1 MDATRLRE
9 MLEATDIETRL
20 TAAQQL
26 VLFAEPP
33 LDAIRHAMEDEAL
46 PVRTHAIDAAAK
58 FLPADE
64 LVSMVA
70 NQSNATLRNA
80 AIEALKLSGE
90 RGVGALL
97 GALTHTDPE
106 VVMFAAQILGDVKA
120 ELPVEPLVDLLQ
132 HEDKNIAQ
140 SAIETLGK
148 RRAIDAVPALVG
160 VLENDFW
167 LQFAAITAL
176 GEIADPRATL
186 PLVARLQDE
195 MYRGEAAEAL
205 GKIADAQ
212 AMTPLLDVWKEDT
225 WPPLRARVTLAIA
238 RVAGRHPETLKQ
250 IEERLTGDD
259 VSLLRTLLSTHAR
272 INRSVGA

>member
-1 MDATRLRE
+1 MDETRLWE
-9 MLEATDIETRL
+9 MLEAPDIETRL
-20 TAAQQL
+20 HAAQQL
-26 VLFAEPP
+26 TQATTPP
-33 LDAIRHAMEDEAL
+33 LDAIRRAMEDETIA
-46 PVRTHAIDAAAK
+46 VRTHAIEAAAK
-58 FLPADE
+58 FLPPEE

-70 NQSNATLRNA
+70 NQQNATLRNA
-80 AIEALKLSGE
+80 AIEALKLSGSL
-90 RGVGALL
+90 GVGALVA
-97 GALTHTDPE
+97 ALTHTDPE

-120 ELPVEPLVDLLQ
+120 ELPVEPLLELLT

-148 RRAIDAVPALVG
+148 RRAIDAVPALVS

-167 LQFAAITAL
+167 LQFSAITAL
-176 GEIADPRATL
+176 GEIADHRATL

-212 AMTPLLDVWKEDT
+212 AMTPLLDVWREDT

-238 RVAGRHPETLKQ
+238 RVAGRHPETLKE
-250 IEERLTGDD
+250 IEDRLVGDD
-259 VSLLRTLLSTHAR
+259 VSLLRTLLSTHAK

>member
-1 MDATRLRE
+1 MDETRLRE
-9 MLEATDIETRL
+9 MLEAPEIETRL
-20 TAAQQL
+20 HAAQQL
-26 VLFAEPP
+26 TQTTEPP
-33 LDAIRHAMEDEAL
+33 LDAIRRAMEDEAIA
-46 PVRTHAIDAAAK
+46 VRTHAIEAAAR
-58 FLPADE
+58 FLPPGE

-70 NQSNATLRNA
+70 NQQNAIQRNA
-80 AIEALKLSGE
+80 AIEALKLSGS

-97 GALTHTDPE
+97 AALSHTDPE

-120 ELPVEPLVDLLQ
+120 DLPVEPLLELLT

-148 RRAIDAVPALVG
+148 RRAVDSVPALVN

-167 LQFAAITAL
+167 LQFSAITAL
-176 GEIADPRATL
+176 GEIADARATL

-238 RVAGRHPETLKQ
+238 RVAGRHPETLKE
-250 IEERLTGDD
+250 IEDRLAGDD
-259 VSLLRTLLSTHAR
+259 VSLLRTLLSTHAK

>member
-1 MDATRLRE
+1 MDETRLRE
-9 MLEATDIETRL
+9 MLEAPDIETRL
-20 TAAQQL
+20 NAAQQL
-26 VLFAEPP
+26 TQTTTPP
-33 LDAIRHAMEDEAL
+33 LDAIRRAMEDEAIA
-46 PVRTHAIDAAAK
+46 VRTHAIEAAAK
-58 FLPADE
+58 FLPPGE

-70 NQSNATLRNA
+70 NQQNAILRNA
-80 AIEALKLSGE
+80 AIEALKLSGSH
-90 RGVGALL
+90 GVGALVA
-97 GALTHTDPE
+97 ALSHADPE

-120 ELPVEPLVDLLQ
+120 DLPVEPLLELLT

-148 RRAIDAVPALVG
+148 RRAIDAVPALVN

-167 LQFAAITAL
+167 LQFSAITAL
-176 GEIADPRATL
+176 GEIADARATL

-238 RVAGRHPETLKQ
+238 RVAGRHPETLKE
-250 IEERLTGDD
+250 IEDRLAGDD
-259 VSLLRTLLSTHAR
+259 VSLLRTLLSTHAK
-272 INRSVGA
+272 INRSMGA

>member
-1 MDATRLRE
+1 MDETRLRE
-9 MLEATDIETRL
+9 MLEAPDIETRL
-20 TAAQQL
+20 NAAQQL
-26 VLFAEPP
+26 TQTTPP
-33 LDAIRHAMEDEAL
+33 LDAIRQAIEDVAIS
-46 PVRTHAIDAAAK
+46 VRTYAIEAAAK
-58 FLPADE
+58 FLPPDE

-70 NQSNATLRNA
+70 NQQNAILRNA
-80 AIEALKLSGE
+80 GIEALKLSGS
-90 RGVGALL
+90 RGVGALIT
-97 GALTHTDPE
+97 ALSHADPE
-106 VVMFAAQILGDVKA
+106 VVMFTAQILGDIKA
-120 ELPVEPLVDLLQ
+120 DLPVEPLLELLI

-148 RRAIDAVPALVG
+148 RRAIDAVPALVN

-167 LQFAAITAL
+167 LQFSAITAL

-212 AMTPLLDVWKEDT
+212 AMTPLLDVWREDT

-238 RVAGRHPETLKQ
+238 RVAGRHPEALKE
-250 IEERLTGDD
+250 IEERLVGDD
-259 VSLLRTLLSTHAR
+259 VSLLRTLLSTHAK
-272 INRSVGA
+272 INRFLGA

>member
-1 MDATRLRE
+1 MDGTRLRE
-9 MLEATDIETRL
+9 MLEASDIETRL
-20 TAAQQL
+20 SAAQHLTQTS
-26 VLFAEPP
+26 EPP
-33 LDAIRHAMEDEAL
+33 LDAIRRAMEDEAIA
-46 PVRTHAIDAAAK
+46 VRTHAIEAAAK
-58 FLPADE
+58 FLPPDE
-64 LVSMVA
+64 LVSLVA
-70 NQSNATLRNA
+70 NQHNAILRNA
-80 AIEALKLSGE
+80 AIEALKLTGSP
-90 RGVGALL
+90 GAL
-97 GALTHTDPE
+97 ALLSALSHQDAE
-106 VVMFAAQILGDVKA
+106 VVMFAAQILGDIKA
-120 ELPVEPLVDLLQ
+120 DFPVEPMLVLLT

-148 RRAIDAVPALVG
+148 KRSVDAVPALVD

-176 GEIADPRATL
+176 GEIADARATL

-205 GKIADAQ
+205 GKISDPQ

-238 RVAGRHPETLKQ
+238 RIAGRHPETLKE
-250 IEERLTGDD
+250 IETRLAGDD
-259 VSLLRTLLSTHAR
+259 VSLLRTLLSTHAK